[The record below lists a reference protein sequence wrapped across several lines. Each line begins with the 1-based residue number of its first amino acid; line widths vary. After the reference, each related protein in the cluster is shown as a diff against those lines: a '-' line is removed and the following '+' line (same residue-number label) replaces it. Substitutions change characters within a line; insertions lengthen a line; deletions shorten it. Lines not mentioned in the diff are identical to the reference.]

1 VQQQQQQLDTS
12 MAGTTQE
19 VFWLG
24 ERIQMARSWCVVAA
38 HNKTKKKKQQ
48 MLLSSDVGS
57 YGLRSSAPINYYP
70 TELVRRKQS
79 DKSSFSSSSKLRLRM
94 MSSTSRHHQPT
105 SAAMLGTEKNL
116 LQSKISGGVQEG
128 HKAAAQRVAL
138 RVALICGG
146 PSAERGISLNSAR
159 SVLDHLK
166 SEDVV
171 VQCYYLNQDLQP
183 FAISAAQMY
192 SNTPADF
199 DFKIGRLGFFHFHH

>member
-1 VQQQQQQLDTS
+1 LCCAAGAICSCHACVSVVLAVQQQQQQLDTS

-166 SEDVV
+166 V
-171 VQCYYLNQDLQP
+171 
-183 FAISAAQMY
+183 
-192 SNTPADF
+192 
-199 DFKIGRLGFFHFHH
+199 LGLLACFFCS